1 MGGDVKEKEP
11 FPKEFMTKE
20 EYNLWLCSLDGIG
33 SKKLKK
39 ILHNFPSAEAV
50 FWAPKDC
57 LENITGI
64 TKKDVHIIVESRKKY
79 NPAHWHGK
87 LQSCQMRCT
96 SYLSEDYPE
105 ECRQLYQP
113 PKRLFYKGSLPLEEH
128 RIAVVGAR
136 DCSLYGRSVARY
148 FSASLAGRGIAVIS
162 GMARG
167 IDGWAHQGA
176 LEGGGK
182 TYAVLGNSAEI
193 CYPSEHSRL
202 YRSII
207 RQGGVLSEYPPGT
220 RARASFFP
228 MRNRIISALAEG
240 VLVVEARA
248 KSGSLITADQALEQG
263 KDVFVIP
270 GRVGD
275 ALSEGCNNLIKQGAC
290 LVTSAE
296 EIVECLGIGTE
307 ENKEK
312 FTNLYIHLETKEKMV
327 YDSLSF
333 EPKHLSTLTDD
344 LGMEQTE
351 VTRCLLSLLKGGLV
365 REIGN
370 HYYTKCS

>member
-1 MGGDVKEKEP
+1 MAKSE
-11 FPKEFMTKE
+11 
-20 EYNLWLCSLDGIG
+20 LSL
-33 SKKLKK
+33 
-39 ILHNFPSAEAV
+39 
-50 FWAPKDC
+50 
-57 LENITGI
+57 
-64 TKKDVHIIVESRKKY
+64 RK
-79 NPAHWHGK
+79 
-87 LQSCQMRCT
+87 T
-96 SYLSEDYPE
+96 S
-105 ECRQLYQP
+105 
-113 PKRLFYKGSLPLEEH
+113 
-128 RIAVVGAR
+128 
-136 DCSLYGRSVARY
+136 
-148 FSASLAGRGIAVIS
+148 
-162 GMARG
+162 
-167 IDGWAHQGA
+167 
-176 LEGGGK
+176 
-182 TYAVLGNSAEI
+182 
-193 CYPSEHSRL
+193 
-202 YRSII
+202 
-207 RQGGVLSEYPPGT
+207 
-220 RARASFFP
+220 
-228 MRNRIISALAEG
+228 LAEG

-290 LVTSAE
+290 LVTSPE

-333 EPKHLSTLTDD
+333 EPKHLNTLTDD

>member
-1 MGGDVKEKEP
+1 
-11 FPKEFMTKE
+11 
-20 EYNLWLCSLDGIG
+20 
-33 SKKLKK
+33 
-39 ILHNFPSAEAV
+39 
-50 FWAPKDC
+50 
-57 LENITGI
+57 
-64 TKKDVHIIVESRKKY
+64 
-79 NPAHWHGK
+79 
-87 LQSCQMRCT
+87 
-96 SYLSEDYPE
+96 
-105 ECRQLYQP
+105 
-113 PKRLFYKGSLPLEEH
+113 
-128 RIAVVGAR
+128 
-136 DCSLYGRSVARY
+136 
-148 FSASLAGRGIAVIS
+148 
-162 GMARG
+162 
-167 IDGWAHQGA
+167 
-176 LEGGGK
+176 
-182 TYAVLGNSAEI
+182 
-193 CYPSEHSRL
+193 
-202 YRSII
+202 
-207 RQGGVLSEYPPGT
+207 
-220 RARASFFP
+220 

-290 LVTSAE
+290 LVTSPE

>member
-290 LVTSAE
+290 LVTSPE

-312 FTNLYIHLETKEKMV
+312 FTNLYIHLETKEKI
-327 YDSLSF
+327 
-333 EPKHLSTLTDD
+333 
-344 LGMEQTE
+344 
-351 VTRCLLSLLKGGLV
+351 LKII
-365 REIGN
+365 EIL
-370 HYYTKCS
+370 